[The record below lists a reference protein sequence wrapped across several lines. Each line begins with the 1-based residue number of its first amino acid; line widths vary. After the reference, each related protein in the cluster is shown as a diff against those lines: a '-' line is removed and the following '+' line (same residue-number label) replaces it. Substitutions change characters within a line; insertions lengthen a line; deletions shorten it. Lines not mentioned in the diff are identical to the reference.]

1 MQLELSN
8 RNDNDFSTYEN
19 KVQDSKEMSVEEEKK
34 TPDERYRRAESVTDD
49 ITK

>member
-1 MQLELSN
+1 MIMILAHMKIKSKIVRKCQL
-8 RNDNDFSTYEN
+8 
-19 KVQDSKEMSVEEEKK
+19 KKKKK